1 MLRLENFMKIREEI
15 SATEKRKTNYT
26 SSKSRSRSNIHRRP
40 GSISRNP
47 QGNSI
52 IERIHQSVG
61 NVLRIVTQAEDP
73 KTVHEA
79 TQDIHKTL
87 ALTMKACR
95 CATNG
100 TLGHYT
106 SGALAFKRDMLMNIP
121 LVSDI
126 IALQNKRQEL
136 IDERLLKSNASRI
149 SHDFQVGEEVLKKR
163 YLWLSDQLQPSFE
176 GPY

>member
-1 MLRLENFMKIREEI
+1 MQWKTIGSLNTLDQK
-15 SATEKRKTNYT
+15 SACSTMVQNSPQSLHGITYSG
-26 SSKSRSRSNIHRRP
+26 SSSC
-40 GSISRNP
+40 NP

-61 NVLRIVTQAEDP
+61 NVLQILVQAEDL

-79 TQDIHKTL
+79 TQVIQKTL
-87 ALTMKACR
+87 ALTVKACR

-106 SGALAFKRDMLMNIP
+106 SGALAFKCDMLMNIP

-126 IALQNKRQEL
+126 IALQTKRQEV
-136 IDERLLKSNASRI
+136 IDKRLLKANASRFLMI
-149 SHDFQVGEEVLKKR
+149 LMLTKK
-163 YLWLSDQLQPSFE
+163 F
-176 GPY
+176 